1 VKQGLLLHLV
11 FADAHCFLGCD
22 CQLFHSRQRKNSN
35 FGQAS
40 VLISHYHQGIITKE
54 LQMTDAAARLT
65 QVLQLLEQQLDT
77 DLNLDSLSAE
87 VGLSKYH
94 FHRWCS
100 LCFGMPVMTLLRQL
114 RLKRAAYQ
122 LVYRPQLSIIDIA
135 LQAGFDSHAGFSR
148 AFRRTFAQNP
158 SNFRQHPDWHYWQT
172 QQQKVRQLRTDL
184 MDNASQYQV
193 EIVEV
198 PALPLAVMSHRG
210 APQLL
215 GQTIRHFIAWR
226 RANQLPP
233 DRSRTFNLLYD
244 DPSQVSADEHRFD
257 LACSLAHWPA
267 DRPLPA
273 TTAEAPAVFRL
284 TLAAGRC
291 ARLRHYGSDDQIG
304 QAVQYLYQQWL
315 AQSGQQLGDFP
326 LFFERVKFFPDVS
339 ESEMITDIYLPLRG
353 E

>member
-1 VKQGLLLHLV
+1 MANRAV
-11 FADAHCFLGCD
+11 
-22 CQLFHSRQRKNSN
+22 
-35 FGQAS
+35 
-40 VLISHYHQGIITKE
+40 
-54 LQMTDAAARLT
+54 RLS
-65 QVLQLLEQQLDT
+65 QVLGLIDQQLLDQQLENN
-77 DLNLDSLSAE
+77 LNLESLCAE

-122 LVYRPQLSIIDIA
+122 LAYRPQLSIIEIS
-135 LQAGFDSHAGFSR
+135 LQAGYDSHAGFSR
-148 AFRRTFAQNP
+148 AFGRAFAQNP
-158 SNFRQHPDWHYWQT
+158 SQFRQHPDWQYWQT
-172 QQQKVRQLRTDL
+172 QYQKVRQLRTGT
-184 MDNASQYQV
+184 MDNTLNYQV
-193 EIVEV
+193 ELVEV

-233 DRSRTFNLLYD
+233 ERSRTFNLLYD

-273 TTAEAPAVFRL
+273 AAADAPAVFRL
-284 TLAAGRC
+284 TLAAGCC
-291 ARLRHYGSDDQIG
+291 ARIRHYGSDDRIG

-315 AQSGQQLGDFP
+315 PHSGQQLGDFP

>member
-1 VKQGLLLHLV
+1 MANRAV
-11 FADAHCFLGCD
+11 
-22 CQLFHSRQRKNSN
+22 
-35 FGQAS
+35 
-40 VLISHYHQGIITKE
+40 
-54 LQMTDAAARLT
+54 RLS
-65 QVLQLLEQQLDT
+65 QVLGLIDQQLLDQQLENN
-77 DLNLDSLSAE
+77 LNLESLCAE

-122 LVYRPQLSIIDIA
+122 LAYRPQLSIIEIS
-135 LQAGFDSHAGFSR
+135 LQAGYDSHAGFSR
-148 AFRRTFAQNP
+148 AFGRAFAQNP
-158 SNFRQHPDWHYWQT
+158 SQFRQHPDWQYWQT
-172 QQQKVRQLRTDL
+172 QYQKVRQLRTGT
-184 MDNASQYQV
+184 MDNTLSYQV
-193 EIVEV
+193 ELVEV

-233 DRSRTFNLLYD
+233 ERSRTFNLLYD

-273 TTAEAPAVFRL
+273 AIAADAPAVFRL
-284 TLAAGRC
+284 TLTAGCC
-291 ARLRHYGSDDQIG
+291 ARIRHYGSDDRIG

-315 AQSGQQLGDFP
+315 PQSGQQLGDFP